1 MLNFIKLG
9 SGTVKPMP
17 VAEIITI
24 GTELLLGDI
33 QDTNTSFL
41 ARSLRDMGVDV
52 YRTTCVGDNSQRIEA
67 IIREALGRSDIVLT
81 TGGLGPTVDDPTR
94 QAVANALGVDLVF
107 HPDLWEQ
114 IEKIL
119 TRYGRKASEN
129 NRRQAWIPAG
139 AEVIPNPVGTAPAF
153 ISPQDGRVVICLPG
167 VPREMELL
175 FLQGAQPWLRECY
188 HLTSII
194 YSRVLHTAGI
204 GESQVDELIGELEYQ
219 SNPTVGLLA
228 SAGRVDIR
236 IAAKSDSPTEIERM
250 IQTTEGI
257 IRDKLG
263 DAIYGT
269 DTDTLED
276 TVAAGL
282 DQKGLSAVLVLHGF
296 GDGLATKLV
305 NSERLHVSY
314 QPNPLSED
322 EFDAIWKELPHLPA
336 TITGLG
342 SLSPGD
348 NQQIFKLMVHS
359 DAGEKQLYRNYAGPA
374 QMAPAY
380 AESLSLDF
388 IRRLIK

>member
-9 SGTVKPMP
+9 SGAVKPMP

-94 QAVANALGVDLVF
+94 QAVANALGVELEF
-107 HPDLWEQ
+107 HPELWQQ

-119 TRYGRKASEN
+119 CRYGRKASEN

-175 FLQGAQPWLRECY
+175 FLQGAQPRLRERF

-194 YSRVLHTAGI
+194 TSRVLHTAGI
-204 GESQVDELIGELEYQ
+204 GESQVDELIGDLEYQ

-228 SAGRVDIR
+228 SPGRVDIR

-250 IQTTEGI
+250 IQTVEVI

-263 DAIYGT
+263 DAVYGT

-276 TVAAGL
+276 IVAASL
-282 DQKGLSAVLVLHGF
+282 DQKGLSGVLVLHGF
-296 GDGLATKLV
+296 GEGLAAKLV
-305 NSERLHVSY
+305 NSEKLHVSY
-314 QPNPLSED
+314 QPNPLTED
-322 EFDAIWKELPHLPA
+322 EFNALWKEIPHLPA
-336 TITGLG
+336 TITGLA

-348 NQQIFKLMVHS
+348 HQQMFNLKIHS
-359 DAGEKQLYRNYAGPA
+359 DSGEKHISRNYAGPA

-380 AESLSLDF
+380 AESLSLDT

>member
-1 MLNFIKLG
+1 MLNYIKSG
-9 SGTVKPMP
+9 PGTVKHMP

-67 IIREALGRSDIVLT
+67 IILEALDRSDIVLT

-94 QAVANALGVDLVF
+94 QAVANALGVELEF
-107 HPDLWEQ
+107 HPELWQQ
-114 IEKIL
+114 IEKIMC
-119 TRYGRKASEN
+119 RYGRKASEN

-153 ISPQDGRVVICLPG
+153 LFPRDGRVVICLPG

-175 FLQGAQPWLRECY
+175 FLQGAQPRLRERF

-194 YSRVLHTAGI
+194 FSRILHTAGV

-228 SAGRVDIR
+228 SPGRVDIR

-250 IQTTEGI
+250 IQTTEVI

-263 DAIYGT
+263 DAVYGT

-276 TVAAGL
+276 TVEARLAIKS
-282 DQKGLSAVLVLHGF
+282 QSAMLVMHGF
-296 GDGLATKLV
+296 GEGLAAKLV
-305 NSERLHVSY
+305 NSECLHVRY
-314 QPNPLSED
+314 QPAPLTAD
-322 EFDAIWKELPHLPA
+322 EFVGAWKETRQLPA
-336 TITGLG
+336 TITCLA
-342 SLSPGD
+342 SLAPGE
-348 NQQIFKLMVHS
+348 NQQLFELKVNS
-359 DAGEKQLYRNYAGPA
+359 NAGEKCLSRNYAGPA

-380 AESLSLDF
+380 AESLSLDT